1 MNLER
6 LSCSLKNL
14 AKIEIGKVLKE
25 GIVTEYVFNLF
36 ECGRGWVVHLYYIN
50 IYVKECVFY
59 FFFVDLPAIFF
70 SFKVLKNSQLKNM
83 A

>member
-6 LSCSLKNL
+6 LSYSLKNL

-36 ECGRGWVVHLYYIN
+36 ECGRG
-50 IYVKECVFY
+50 
-59 FFFVDLPAIFF
+59 
-70 SFKVLKNSQLKNM
+70 
-83 A
+83 